1 MSSSAWLKTAVLGV
15 LLFVLEGCGA
25 SLAQPFDGM
34 KSAPVTSY
42 RLQNYEPPAAAPTA
56 SGAPSTFQLPPQIQ
70 QWMTAGAAM
79 LPPGLLP
86 PGLIPGTAVAPTAQ
100 QQQQVARFHEFRILG
115 WQNMTDAKNHDELM
129 DIMGK
134 EANFEV
140 PRENCMFAEFGFSI
154 AQVNQP
160 PADILISLSCNQ
172 VRSFGFAWPHGSK
185 TGLTADTTKRI
196 IAVMQKNFGGA

>member
-1 MSSSAWLKTAVLGV
+1 MCSSAWLKAATLGV

-25 SLAQPFDGM
+25 SLAQPFDAM
-34 KSAPVTSY
+34 KNAPVTAY
-42 RLQNYEPPAAAPTA
+42 RLQNYEPPPPAPNAPATA
-56 SGAPSTFQLPPQIQ
+56 GAFQLPPQIQ

-86 PGLIPGTAVAPTAQ
+86 PGLIPGSSTAPVAP
-100 QQQQVARFHEFRILG
+100 QQQVARFHDFRILG

-172 VRSFGFAWPHGSK
+172 IRSFGFAWPHGSK
-185 TGLTADTTKRI
+185 TGLSADTTKRI
-196 IAVMQKNFGGA
+196 IAVMQKNFGGT